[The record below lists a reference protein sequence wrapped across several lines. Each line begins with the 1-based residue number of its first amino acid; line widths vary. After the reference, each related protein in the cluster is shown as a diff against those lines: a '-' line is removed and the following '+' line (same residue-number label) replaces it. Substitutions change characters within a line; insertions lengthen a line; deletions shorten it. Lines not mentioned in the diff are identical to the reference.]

1 MSSLLGHVHRPS
13 LIASMHPPQTEGRN
27 VLAWR
32 RVYRRWRSQPPT
44 NPALTIPRSN
54 YLPWFV
60 SAACVMLALFTW
72 IANRPTRIAGPDVA
86 QLRAEWIATN
96 PELVRATWSPGP
108 TLSEGATGDIVWSDS
123 QQQGFIRF
131 RGLPVNTP
139 SKEQYQLWIFD
150 RNQSDK
156 TPIDD
161 GVFDVTSTEEVII
174 PINAKLH
181 VQDAYMF
188 AVTIEKPGGVVVS
201 PRERLPLLAK
211 VD

>member
-32 RVYRRWRSQPPT
+32 RVTEDREAKPPT
-44 NPALTIPRSN
+44 TPALAIPRSN
-54 YLPWFV
+54 YLPWIV
-60 SAACVMLALFTW
+60 SAACVMLALFT
-72 IANRPTRIAGPDVA
+72 
-86 QLRAEWIATN
+86 WIATN

-108 TLSEGATGDIVWSDS
+108 TPSEGATGDIVWSDS

-131 RGLPVNTP
+131 RGLPDNTP

-174 PINAKLH
+174 PINAKVH

-201 PRERLPLLAK
+201 SRERLPLLAK